1 MVTYAVLAENGRWR
15 TRLLRAMPDEM
26 IIIFDDIM
34 VVVRGSLPGF
44 ELSRISFEKRHL
56 EDKNVPQPQFARS

>member
-1 MVTYAVLAENGRWR
+1 
-15 TRLLRAMPDEM
+15 MPDEM